1 MLDACMIIFLSFN
14 FDPFGEPT
22 SNDYVVLRSLLN
34 CDFTTIL
41 PIWCLVNMQIASQAM
56 SKTQNINFLFF
67 SFLDKIKLI
76 FDIFILEEV
85 NVKNSLSIWFTK

>member
-41 PIWCLVNMQIASQAM
+41 PYMVS
-56 SKTQNINFLFF
+56 SKHANSIPSNVKDPKYQFSFF

>member
-41 PIWCLVNMQIASQAM
+41 PYACLDGGG
-56 SKTQNINFLFF
+56 K
-67 SFLDKIKLI
+67 
-76 FDIFILEEV
+76 EEEWREV
-85 NVKNSLSIWFTK
+85 E

>member
-1 MLDACMIIFLSFN
+1 
-14 FDPFGEPT
+14 
-22 SNDYVVLRSLLN
+22 
-34 CDFTTIL
+34 
-41 PIWCLVNMQIASQAM
+41 MQIASQAM